1 MEEECC
7 VCLETVFLA
16 CPLSCGHRNHCAHCL
31 LRLANLARRSD
42 YSVGPRCPTCRASFR
57 EEDIDIAGLQSARA
71 MGRVPVT
78 QQRAVESALEELF
91 EASEPRQWSPQR
103 RRLLPAAV
111 VMVLVSSAARFVFP
125 EEAMVATAL
134 ARTRAL
140 DNGSANFGW
149 GDHPSY
155 SYQIK
160 RTAAG
165 EHQPSTPSPDAS
177 EPRTLISPSSSD
189 ARQRLV

>member
-1 MEEECC
+1 
-7 VCLETVFLA
+7 
-16 CPLSCGHRNHCAHCL
+16 
-31 LRLANLARRSD
+31 
-42 YSVGPRCPTCRASFR
+42 
-57 EEDIDIAGLQSARA
+57 
-71 MGRVPVT
+71 MGRIPIT

-111 VMVLVSSAARFVFP
+111 VIVLVSSAARFVFP

-149 GDHPSY
+149 GDHPSVG
-155 SYQIK
+155 YQIK
-160 RTAAG
+160 RNEAA
-165 EHQPSTPSPDAS
+165 EHHPPTPSTDAS
-177 EPRTLISPSSSD
+177 EPRALIHASSSD
-189 ARQRLV
+189 AHRRLV